1 MDFNTLNLL
10 GKYAKE
16 YSHAKVRCAGVSD
29 TEHLI
34 CTFLYY
40 HSNVSQDTI
49 AKSLKLDKTT
59 VAKALVLLEEKGYIS
74 RRQNTE
80 NRRKNILSITE
91 KGKEA
96 IFDVVTVYDDWLAAI
111 MSCLSDDEKLKFNEY
126 CSRLL
131 AAAKELSERGYD
143 CSPKN
148 NAERENK

>member
-59 VAKALVLLEEKGYIS
+59 VAKALVLLEEKG
-74 RRQNTE
+74 
-80 NRRKNILSITE
+80 
-91 KGKEA
+91 
-96 IFDVVTVYDDWLAAI
+96 
-111 MSCLSDDEKLKFNEY
+111 
-126 CSRLL
+126 
-131 AAAKELSERGYD
+131 
-143 CSPKN
+143 
-148 NAERENK
+148 